1 LADVKI
7 LTNRLTLPSRV
18 LTRGLDFALAD
29 GLLTFSADPFSDP
42 LVATEDILH
51 GATVSDRQAT
61 LWAYHA
67 EHDTDN
73 VYLQFG
79 YALGLNL
86 GSSQAYKDLVNAV
99 FDAYTDGGTA
109 WAVDRIMALA
119 AGVPLCQNDGEVVT
133 QIVTDDRSLWVITDR
148 NVYAHVPTAVPVV
161 VVGDVL
167 ARGQSLTTT
176 LKIFEF
182 NRGVVPSPADLPSLT
197 TGPADLLSAAGGFSG
212 GLTWPNQNEA
222 LVVDEHDPSGYTK

>member
-1 LADVKI
+1 MTLPTYPGSDLDVPVRLLAQLGSFWADTYQGTLPVASVVAARGRLARQAANDIVELRDAVARTTVPLYHTQQWQPLNLLQSQRTGLTSYPAPAGLADVKI

-119 AGVPLCQNDGEVVT
+119 AGVP
-133 QIVTDDRSLWVITDR
+133 
-148 NVYAHVPTAVPVV
+148 
-161 VVGDVL
+161 
-167 ARGQSLTTT
+167 
-176 LKIFEF
+176 
-182 NRGVVPSPADLPSLT
+182 
-197 TGPADLLSAAGGFSG
+197 
-212 GLTWPNQNEA
+212 
-222 LVVDEHDPSGYTK
+222 